1 MNFISCLCRPLLVLF
16 LVAIFSNIV
25 YYVAKVFKKFKI
37 KRKER
42 KKKTRIQAISR
53 SLDQNQLKRRKRTTI
68 NQAQPQCPLQS
79 RPQPQS
85 QPQTQPQSQPQSQ
98 PHSQPQSQPQLQ
110 PQSQLQAQP
119 QVQPQVHL
127 NNLAFNPEIVT
138 SRAYLFIQVSI
149 LVTTVVGSLYYSTTL
164 D

>member
-1 MNFISCLCRPLLVLF
+1 MTPALMYFISCFCRPLLVLV
-16 LVAIFSNIV
+16 LVAISSNIV
-25 YYVAKVFKKFKI
+25 YYVAKVFKKFKN

-79 RPQPQS
+79 PP
-85 QPQTQPQSQPQSQ
+85 QPQSQPQSQ